1 MLIFHDYLKNNTI
14 HKIKLTYVFILQ
26 HIPVEMV
33 LKQHIQI
40 TSFKIQQSEIKRLSL
55 EPSAITWPFLGP
67 HNFKASF

>member
-1 MLIFHDYLKNNTI
+1 MLIFHDYFNNKTI
-14 HKIKLTYVFILQ
+14 HKIKLTYVIILQ

-40 TSFKIQQSEIKRLSL
+40 ASFKIQESEIKRLSL

-67 HNFKASF
+67 HSFKALF